1 MRGATKGG
9 RIVIPETVSHLRDLP
24 RYGQILTT
32 LVRYGYQDVVTALH
46 LEGIARPIERVTLGN
61 EVAQHDRPRRLRLV
75 CEDLGPTFVKLG
87 QLLSTRPDLLPEA
100 YTSELTFLRD
110 DVRTFPFEQVEA
122 ILSEEYGRPVREIFA
137 SLEEKPVA
145 SASISQVHR
154 AVLPDGRVVALKVQR
169 PDIAKVVQADLDIIK
184 NLAQLIE
191 RRLPNLAVYR
201 PLAMAREFERTI
213 KRELDFSRERRT
225 IERCRLQFTEEES
238 VHIPGVFPELC
249 TSRVLAMEFIE
260 GVPVNDL
267 SGIRAMGCA
276 PEEVAV
282 TGARILLKQI
292 FEFGF
297 FHGDPHSGNLRVLPG
312 GVIAPLD
319 YGVFGHLD
327 SRTRDR
333 ISGLIGGLLAQDA
346 DRVIRALESLD
357 IRRDHSDARVFRR
370 DVSELVTAYSDLTLD
385 SIDLSVLLRDLVG
398 IIRTHHLTIPP
409 DLAILIRALVT
420 IESVGRCLD
429 SHFDLAAQIEPF
441 LRQQIF
447 KRFRIENILNQ
458 TVRTSEDLRR
468 IATLIPDLL
477 SQSLESIK
485 RGELRVVFDLQ
496 GFERMV
502 RQLTRASNS
511 LTLGIVIAGLFVSSA
526 LLFRVGQTTLA
537 YVGLTLAVFLGLAL
551 GWNMTRG

>member
-1 MRGATKGG
+1 
-9 RIVIPETVSHLRDLP
+9 VIPETVSHLRDIP

-46 LEGIARPIERVTLGN
+46 LEGIARPIERVALGN
-61 EVAQHDRPRRLRLV
+61 ALPQHDRPHRLRLV

-100 YTSELTFLRD
+100 YTSELAFLRD
-110 DVRTFPFEQVEA
+110 DVRTFPFGQVES
-122 ILSEEYGRPVREIFA
+122 ILRDEYGQSPGQIFA
-137 SLEEKPVA
+137 SLDEKPVA

-154 AVLPDGRVVALKVQR
+154 AVLHDGRVVALKVQR

-184 NLAQLIE
+184 NLAHLIE
-191 RRLPNLAVYR
+191 RRIPNLAVYR
-201 PLAMAREFERTI
+201 PLALAREFERTI

-225 IERCRLQFTEEES
+225 IERCRLQFGDDCS
-238 VHIPGVFPELC
+238 VHIPLTFPDLS
-249 TSRVLAMEFIE
+249 TTRVLAMEFVE
-260 GVPVNDL
+260 GVPINDL
-267 SGIRAMGCA
+267 EGIRLMGST
-276 PEEVAV
+276 PEKIAAA
-282 TGARILLKQI
+282 GARLLLKQI

-297 FHGDPHSGNLRVLPG
+297 FHGDPHPGNLRVLPSG
-312 GVIAPLD
+312 LIVPLD

-327 SRTRDR
+327 IRTRER
-333 ISGLIGGLLAQDA
+333 IAGLLSGLLSQDA
-346 DRVIRALESLD
+346 DRVIRALESLE
-357 IRRDHSDARVFRR
+357 IRREHTDARGFRR
-370 DVSELVTAYSDLTLD
+370 DVAELVTAYSDLSLD
-385 SIDLSVLLRDLVG
+385 SIDLGVLLRDLTG
-398 IIRTHHLTIPP
+398 IIRTHRLSIPP
-409 DLAILIRALVT
+409 DLILLIRALVT
-420 IESVGRCLD
+420 IESVGRGLD
-429 SHFDLAAQIEPF
+429 PHFDIAALLHPF
-441 LRQQIF
+441 LRDEMRRRF
-447 KRFRIENILNQ
+447 KPDRILSQ

-511 LTLGIVIAGLFVSSA
+511 LTLGIVIAGLFVSSS

-537 YVGLTLAVFLGLAL
+537 YLGFTLAVTLGAAL
-551 GWNMTRG
+551 GWNMTRGS